1 MTVEKKSIGPKPRL
15 EIDEKLGLILAVVSG
30 VLLSIAAGGWMI
42 LLSNVTQLKST
53 FDAGEAQRFA
63 QMGQMEGRI
72 RVIQDKIDSLTG
84 TNGKIRMI
92 EEKIDSVTGKFQQ
105 IETVIK
111 QTGDE
116 VSKSDARINRLE
128 EQLDKPSGQAE
139 ETNSGK
145 KLSK

>member
-1 MTVEKKSIGPKPRL
+1 
-15 EIDEKLGLILAVVSG
+15 
-30 VLLSIAAGGWMI
+30 
-42 LLSNVTQLKST
+42 
-53 FDAGEAQRFA
+53 
-63 QMGQMEGRI
+63 METI
-72 RVIQDKIDSLTG
+72 
-84 TNGKIRMI
+84 
-92 EEKIDSVTGKFQQ
+92 
-105 IETVIK
+105 IK